1 MTQAAFFLLPFLTL
15 ASSFI
20 APLSAQDGLDAEAD
34 TVGPGIYGGRVKIDA
49 SGDIVIGA
57 QYEMHMSLPGP
68 VYDGNGYTELSSA
81 IRTGV
86 PETVKSLLN
95 KTPEMVNQVQTGYAT
110 PLHVSCMSE
119 LGQQCTAILLEFG
132 AEVDAKDAWGYTSVQ
147 RAAISNLEMAV
158 EALLKEGAD
167 HNASSGLEDRGES
180 TRDFAKKYRSFKVLK
195 VIQDYEENELGIS
208 LPEGEYRL

>member
-20 APLSAQDGLDAEAD
+20 APSYIPLPPLSLTRTRLSAQDGLDADAD

-49 SGDIVIGA
+49 SGDVVIGA

-81 IRTGV
+81 IRKGV

-119 LGQQCTAILLEFG
+119 LGQQCTATLLEFS
-132 AEVDAKDAWGYTSVQ
+132 AEVDAKDAWGYT
-147 RAAISNLEMAV
+147 R
-158 EALLKEGAD
+158 
-167 HNASSGLEDRGES
+167 
-180 TRDFAKKYRSFKVLK
+180 
-195 VIQDYEENELGIS
+195 
-208 LPEGEYRL
+208 